1 MLLGGCNNSG
11 PPQPDGSFRNYV
23 DTPPWETGGGMGGPS
38 GSLFN
43 IGKSQNAGAGTGQGA
58 GLGVNAYLWRGAL
71 DTLSFMPLASE
82 DPFGGVIQTDWYQ
95 PPSALDERFKATA
108 YVLASDLRPDAIRV
122 AIFREVMQG
131 GQWAPAPVS
140 KTTVAEIENKILARA
155 RQLRADG
162 VKVTIFRQVQ
172 QNGTWVDAPVAVGTS
187 ADIENKVLAKARELR
202 AQSAS
207 SQ

>member
-1 MLLGGCNNSG
+1 MLALVLAGCDISGWFSGGK
-11 PPQPDGSFRNYV
+11 PPMASDPQGDV
-23 DTPPWETGGGMGGPS
+23 LADATTPRVVGKAAKQGKGET
-38 GSLFN
+38 
-43 IGKSQNAGAGTGQGA
+43 
-58 GLGVNAYLWRGAL
+58 GLGVNAFLWRGAL

-155 RQLRADG
+155 RQLRASS
-162 VKVTIFRQVQ
+162 
-172 QNGTWVDAPVAVGTS
+172 VAH
-187 ADIENKVLAKARELR
+187 
-202 AQSAS
+202 
-207 SQ
+207 